1 MKCYNCG
8 CALSEKDFCTGC
20 GADVVQY
27 KKVMYLS
34 NQYYNEGLEKA
45 QVRDL
50 SGAVTSLKQSLKLN
64 KNHTNARNLL
74 GLVYFEMGEP
84 VAALTEWIISKSY
97 QSDKNIAEDYIAKVQ
112 SNPSGL
118 EDMNTSVKKYN
129 QALAYCQ
136 QDSLDM
142 ATIQLRKVVLT
153 NPKLIPARQLLALL
167 YIRSEEWA
175 KAKKELD
182 ACKRIDNGNV
192 LTNRYLKEVDSML
205 GFEESKNAGKRKSQD
220 AAIWS
225 KSGNDIVIQPNNPRD
240 LGTWNVFLNI
250 LIGLVIGLAIGW
262 FLLAPIRV
270 NSERAGM
277 DDELTSLREQ
287 LNVKTT
293 AVDELTQQIS
303 LLTTDKEVLEN
314 KLEDYESSTGLLA
327 AHTSLMQAQIE
338 YNKGAAADKMLIAE
352 YLDQVD
358 LDFLDN
364 VASEEYLTLY
374 ENLKLAVGSSVATN
388 FYDSGYEAYRN
399 KDYETA
405 IERLSKA
412 VDYDPNNAEALYA
425 LANAYRENKDYVQ
438 ARKIYVQ
445 VIELFPDTEKAIKAQ
460 GYIAEIDA
468 MGG

>member
-8 CALSEKDFCTGC
+8 CRLSEKDFCTGC
-20 GADVVQY
+20 GADVTHY
-27 KKVMYLS
+27 KKVMFLS

-50 SGAVTSLKQSLKLN
+50 SGAIASLRQSLKLN
-64 KNHTNARNLL
+64 KNNTNARNLL

-84 VAALTEWIISKSY
+84 VAALTEWVISKSY
-97 QSDKNIAEDYIAKVQ
+97 QSEKNIAEDYIAKVQ

-118 EDMNTSVKKYN
+118 DDMNTSVKKYN
-129 QALAYCQ
+129 QALSYCQ

-142 ATIQLRKVVLT
+142 ATIQLRKVVQT

-167 YIRSEEWA
+167 YINEEEWT

-182 ACKRIDNGNV
+182 ACKKIDNGNV
-192 LTNRYLKEVDSML
+192 MTNRYLKEFDSKI
-205 GFEESKNAGKRKSQD
+205 GFEERKNAGKRKVKE

-240 LGTWNVFLNI
+240 LGNWNVFFNI

-270 NSERAGM
+270 NKEQAGM

-287 LNVKTT
+287 LSVKTT
-293 AVDELTQQIS
+293 AVDELTQEMS
-303 LLTTDKEVLEN
+303 TLNTEKENLES
-314 KLEDYESSTGLLA
+314 KLEEYEGSTGLLE
-327 AHTSLMQAQIE
+327 AHSNLMLAQLE
-338 YNKGAAADKMLIAE
+338 YNKGASADKLKIAE
-352 YLDQVD
+352 YLDNVD
-358 LDFLDN
+358 LDFIED
-364 VASEEYLTLY
+364 VASEEYVALY
-374 ENLKLAVGSSVATN
+374 ESLKQSIGSSVATS

-399 KDYETA
+399 QDYETA
-405 IERLSKA
+405 IEKLGKA

-425 LANAYRENKDYVQ
+425 LANAYRENEDYVQ
-438 ARKIYVQ
+438 ARKLYVQ

-468 MGG
+468 MGL

>member
-1 MKCYNCG
+1 MKCYHCG

-20 GADVVQY
+20 GADVAHY

-50 SGAVTSLKQSLKLN
+50 SGAVSCLKQSLKLN

-129 QALAYCQ
+129 QALTYCQ

-167 YIRSEEWA
+167 YIRSEEWT

-205 GFEESKNAGKRKSQD
+205 GFEESKNAGKRKNQE

-270 NSERAGM
+270 NNERAGM

-358 LDFLDN
+358 LDFLEN

-374 ENLKLAVGSSVATN
+374 ESLKLAVGSSVATS
-388 FYDSGYEAYRN
+388 FYDSGYEAFRN
-399 KDYETA
+399 QDYETA

-412 VDYDPNNAEALYA
+412 VDYDPTNAEALYA
-425 LANAYRENKDYVQ
+425 LGNAYRENKDYVQ

-445 VIELFPDTEKAIKAQ
+445 VVELFPDTEKAIKAN

>member
-20 GADVVQY
+20 GADVAHY
-27 KKVMYLS
+27 KKIMYLS

-50 SGAVTSLKQSLKLN
+50 SGAVECLRQSLKLN
-64 KNHTNARNLL
+64 KNNTNARNLL
-74 GLVYFEMGEP
+74 GLVYFERGES

-97 QSDKNIAEDYIAKVQ
+97 QNEKNIAEDYIAKVQ
-112 SNPSGL
+112 SNLSGF

-129 QALAYCQ
+129 QALSYCQ

-167 YIRSEEWA
+167 YIRNEEWT

-182 ACKRIDNGNV
+182 ACKRIDNGDV

-205 GFEESKNAGKRKSQD
+205 GFEESKNAGKRKTPE

-240 LGTWNVFLNI
+240 VGTWNVFLNI
-250 LIGLVIGLAIGW
+250 IIGLVIGLAIGW

-293 AVDELTQQIS
+293 AVDELTQQIN

-314 KLEDYESSTGLLA
+314 QLEDYESSTGLLA

-338 YNKGAAADKMLIAE
+338 YNKGATADKMLIAD

-358 LDFLDN
+358 LEFIEN
-364 VASEEYLTLY
+364 VASEEYLILY
-374 ENLKLAVGSSVATN
+374 EGLKQAVGSSVASS
-388 FYDSGYEAYRN
+388 FYDSGYEAFRN
-399 KDYETA
+399 QDYETA

-412 VDYDPNNAEALYA
+412 VDYDPNNGEALYA

-438 ARKIYVQ
+438 ARKVYVQ

-468 MGG
+468 MGS

>member
-20 GADVVQY
+20 GVDVANY
-27 KKVMYLS
+27 KKVMFLS

-50 SGAVTSLKQSLKLN
+50 SGAVVSLRQSLKLN
-64 KNHTNARNLL
+64 KNNTNARNLL
-74 GLVYFEMGEP
+74 GLVYFERGES

-97 QSDKNIAEDYIAKVQ
+97 QSEKNIADDYIEKVQ
-112 SNPSGL
+112 SNLSGF

-129 QALAYCQ
+129 QALSYCQ

-167 YIRSEEWA
+167 YIRSEEWT

-182 ACKRIDNGNV
+182 ACKRIDNGDV

-205 GFEESKNAGKRKSQD
+205 GFEESKNAGKRKSQE

-240 LGTWNVFLNI
+240 VGAWNVFLNI
-250 LIGLVIGLAIGW
+250 IIGLVIGLAIGW

-293 AVDELTQQIS
+293 AVDELTQQIN

-314 KLEDYESSTGLLA
+314 QLEDYESSTGLLA

-358 LDFLDN
+358 LEFIES
-364 VASEEYLTLY
+364 VASEEYIILY
-374 ENLKLAVGSSVATN
+374 EGLKQAVGSSVASS
-388 FYDSGYEAYRN
+388 FYDSGYEAFRN
-399 KDYETA
+399 QDYETA

-468 MGG
+468 MGS

>member
-20 GADVVQY
+20 CVDVANY
-27 KKVMYLS
+27 KKVMFLS
-34 NQYYNEGLEKA
+34 TQYYNEGLEKA

-50 SGAVTSLKQSLKLN
+50 SGAVVSLRQSLKLN
-64 KNHTNARNLL
+64 KNNTNARNLL
-74 GLVYFEMGEP
+74 GLVYFERGES

-97 QSDKNIAEDYIAKVQ
+97 QSEKNIADDYIEKVQ
-112 SNPSGL
+112 SNLSGF

-129 QALAYCQ
+129 QALSYCQ

-167 YIRSEEWA
+167 YIRNEEWT

-182 ACKRIDNGNV
+182 ACKRIDNGDV

-205 GFEESKNAGKRKSQD
+205 GFEESKNAGKRKSQE

-240 LGTWNVFLNI
+240 AGAWNVFLNI
-250 LIGLVIGLAIGW
+250 VIGLVIGLDIGW
-262 FLLAPIRV
+262 FLLAPIWV
-270 NSERAGM
+270 NSERAGL
-277 DDELTSLREQ
+277 DDELNSLREQ

-293 AVDELTQQIS
+293 AVDELTQQMN
-303 LLTTDKEVLEN
+303 LLATDKEVLEN
-314 KLEDYESSTGLLA
+314 QLEDYESSTGLLA

-352 YLDQVD
+352 YLDRVD
-358 LDFLDN
+358 LEFIEN
-364 VASEEYLTLY
+364 VASEEYLVLY
-374 ENLKLAVGSSVATN
+374 ESLKQAVGSSVASN
-388 FYDSGYEAYRN
+388 FYDSGYEAFRN
-399 KDYETA
+399 QDYETA

-468 MGG
+468 MGS

>member
-97 QSDKNIAEDYIAKVQ
+97 QNDKNIAEDYIAKVQ

-358 LDFLDN
+358 LDFLEN

>member
-20 GADVVQY
+20 GVDVANY
-27 KKVMYLS
+27 KKVMFLS

-50 SGAVTSLKQSLKLN
+50 SGAVVSLRQSLKLN
-64 KNHTNARNLL
+64 KNNTNARNLL
-74 GLVYFEMGEP
+74 GLVYFERGES

-97 QSDKNIAEDYIAKVQ
+97 QSEKNIAEDYIEKVQ
-112 SNPSGL
+112 SNLSGF

-129 QALAYCQ
+129 QALSYCQ

-167 YIRSEEWA
+167 YIRNEEWT

-182 ACKRIDNGNV
+182 ACKRIDNGDV

-205 GFEESKNAGKRKSQD
+205 GFEESKNAGKRKSQE

-240 LGTWNVFLNI
+240 AGAWNVFLNI
-250 LIGLVIGLAIGW
+250 VIGLVIGLAIGW

-293 AVDELTQQIS
+293 AVDELTQQMN
-303 LLTTDKEVLEN
+303 LLATDKEVLEN
-314 KLEDYESSTGLLA
+314 QLEDYESSTGLLA

-352 YLDQVD
+352 YLDRVD
-358 LDFLDN
+358 LEFIEN
-364 VASEEYLTLY
+364 VASEEYLVLY
-374 ENLKLAVGSSVATN
+374 ESLKQAVGSSVANN
-388 FYDSGYEAYRN
+388 FYDSGYEAFRN
-399 KDYETA
+399 QDYETA

-468 MGG
+468 MGS

>member
-1 MKCYNCG
+1 MKCYSCG

-20 GADVVQY
+20 GVDVAHY

-50 SGAVTSLKQSLKLN
+50 SGAVASLRQSLKLN
-64 KNHTNARNLL
+64 KNNTNARNLL
-74 GLVYFEMGEP
+74 GLVYFERGEA

-97 QSDKNIAEDYIAKVQ
+97 QSEKNIAEDYIAKVQ

-118 EDMNTSVKKYN
+118 EDMNVSVKKYN
-129 QALAYCQ
+129 QALSYCQ

-167 YIRSEEWA
+167 YIRNEEWT

-182 ACKRIDNGNV
+182 ACKRIDNGDV

-205 GFEESKNAGKRKSQD
+205 GFEETKNAGKRKSPD

-240 LGTWNVFLNI
+240 TGAWNVFLNI
-250 LIGLVIGLAIGW
+250 VIGLVIGLAIGW

-270 NSERAGM
+270 NNERAGM

-293 AVDELTQQIS
+293 AVNELTQQIG
-303 LLTTDKEVLEN
+303 LLNTDKEVLEN

-358 LDFLDN
+358 LDFIEN
-364 VASEEYLTLY
+364 VASEEYIILY
-374 ENLKLAVGSSVATN
+374 EGLKQAVGSSVATS
-388 FYDSGYEAYRN
+388 FYDSGYEAFRN
-399 KDYETA
+399 QDYETA
-405 IERLSKA
+405 IERLGKA
-412 VDYDPNNAEALYA
+412 VDYDPNNGEALYA

-445 VIELFPDTEKAIKAQ
+445 VIELFPNTEKAIKAQ

-468 MGG
+468 MGS